1 MRADNNLGRIYQ
13 MRRTLTIALGS
24 AAALATA
31 AVAFAVVPTVGGASE
46 ATATFS
52 TTTIEKSKLR
62 SCTAD
67 AKTWEW
73 TDGRYTGTAVS
84 TNAVLAGSLRIQART
99 TYNTTD
105 KLGYVS
111 GSFRIKD
118 DDSHV
123 KGTFSGTIKNGKLVG
138 YLTGKSHGNHMKVLG
153 NLSATFA
160 GGATNF
166 ADGEIGDGSS
176 ANVLAVVAGPVCKGS
191 KSEKSEK
198 HEKSDKKKSEHPRRV
213 EIKGEITAIGT
224 SPATIT
230 VAGKGGSK
238 SCNVDAAYAIPPGFP
253 VGTKDVEM
261 KCEAVGDP
269 AVWTLRKLEKD
280 S

>member
-1 MRADNNLGRIYQ
+1 

-31 AVAFAVVPTVGGASE
+31 AVAFAVVPTVSGANE

-67 AKTWEW
+67 AKTWER
-73 TDGRYTGTAVS
+73 TDGRYIGTAVS
-84 TNAVLAGSLRIQART
+84 TNDVLAGSLRIQART

-118 DDSHV
+118 DDSNV
-123 KGTFSGTIKNGKLVG
+123 RGTFSGTIKDGKLVG
-138 YLTGKSHGNHMKVLG
+138 YLSGKSHGNHATVLG

-160 GGATNF
+160 GGATYF
-166 ADGEIGDGSS
+166 ADGKIGAGSS
-176 ANVLAVVAGPVCKGS
+176 ANVLAVVAGPICKS
-191 KSEKSEK
+191 SKSEK
-198 HEKSDKKKSEHPRRV
+198 HEKSDKKDKSEQPRRV
-213 EIKGEITAIGT
+213 EIKGEITALGA

-230 VAGKGGSK
+230 VTGKGGSK
-238 SCNVDAAYAIPPGFP
+238 TCNIDAAYAIPPGFP

-261 KCEAVGDP
+261 KCEAVGNP
-269 AVWTLRKLEKD
+269 GVWTLRKLEKD